1 MMMTKKIFAAFAVA
15 GVLLS
20 QGAVPA
26 NAAYTVKP
34 RAGQCFM
41 YTTADVSAPFA
52 TKNPVSCS
60 GTHNAETYLVTKWP
74 ISTKPGDMSDEDA
87 LNLAD
92 SLCQAWGDY
101 GLIDNPYFNFWAWYT
116 PNDAQWAKG
125 ERWLRCDAMRTL
137 NKKEPRKYAS
147 WKGLKLGSG
156 NTI

>member
-1 MMMTKKIFAAFAVA
+1 MKKLVAVTFTAAFVA
-15 GVLLS
+15 IS
-20 QGAVPA
+20 AQVPA
-26 NAAYTVKP
+26 FAAYTVKP

-41 YTTADVSAPFA
+41 YTAADVSAPFA

-60 GTHNAETYLVTKWP
+60 ATHNAETYLVTKWP
-74 ISTKPGDMSDEDA
+74 ISTKPAEMSDEDA

-92 SLCQAWGDY
+92 SLCQAWGDL
-101 GLIDNPYFNFWAWYT
+101 GLIDNPYFNYWAWYT

-137 NKKEPRKYAS
+137 TKKPPYRYAS
-147 WKGLKLGSG
+147 WKGLKIGSG